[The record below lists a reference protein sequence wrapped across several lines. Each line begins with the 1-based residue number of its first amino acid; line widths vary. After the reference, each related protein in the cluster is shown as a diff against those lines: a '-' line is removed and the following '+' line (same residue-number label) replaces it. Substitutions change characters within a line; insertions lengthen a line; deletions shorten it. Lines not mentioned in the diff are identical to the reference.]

1 MVQVVH
7 YVAEDGTDY
16 FDMWLRTQLREV
28 RARIQTRID
37 RVELGNFGDHKSVG
51 KGVSE
56 LRVTFGTGYRI
67 YYGRDGDTLVILL
80 GGGTK
85 DRQGRDI
92 DAAQARWQAYKQER
106 RHARQSP
113 SSE

>member
-1 MVQVVH
+1 MVRVLH

-16 FDMWLRTQLREV
+16 FDAWFRTQSPQV

-37 RVELGNFGDHKSVG
+37 RMELGNFGDHRSVG
-51 KGVSE
+51 AGVSE
-56 LRVTFGTGYRI
+56 LRIAFGPGYRL
-67 YYGRDGDTLVILL
+67 YYGREGNTLVVLL

-85 DRQGRDI
+85 ARQARDI
-92 DAAQARWQAYKQER
+92 ATAQACWQAYKQER

-113 SSE
+113 SGE

>member
-1 MVQVVH
+1 MVRVVH
-7 YVAEDGTDY
+7 YVSEDGTDY
-16 FDMWLRTQLREV
+16 FDAWLRTQSPQA

-37 RVELGNFGDHKSVG
+37 RMELGNFGDHKSVG
-51 KGVSE
+51 GGVSE
-56 LRVTFGTGYRI
+56 LRIAFGPGYRL
-67 YYGRDGDTLVILL
+67 YYGREGDTLVILL

-85 DRQGRDI
+85 VRQARDI
-92 DAAQARWQAYKQER
+92 DAAQARWQAYKQET

>member
-1 MVQVVH
+1 
-7 YVAEDGTDY
+7 
-16 FDMWLRTQLREV
+16 MWLRTQLREV

-56 LRVTFGTGYRI
+56 LRIAFGPGYRL
-67 YYGRDGDTLVILL
+67 YYGREGDTVVILL

-85 DRQGRDI
+85 VHQARDI